1 MKPPHGMKTVIDR
14 ETGQMSITVTW
25 ARVLLLRAEAW
36 LQKRPKYTKVES
48 LDGTL
53 YYIEELAFA
62 NARER
67 STGGMGWL
75 AYDGRDWKPFAFW
88 KVKKGVTTQATYEE
102 VEAYRK
108 AVKAVKGEN

>member
-1 MKPPHGMKTVIDR
+1 MKPPRGMKTVIDR
-14 ETGQMSITVTW
+14 ETGQMSITITW
-25 ARVLLLRAEAW
+25 WRMLLLRAEAW
-36 LQKRPKYTKVES
+36 LEKRRKYTKVES

-75 AYDGRDWKPFAFW
+75 AYDKRDWKPFAFW
-88 KVKKGVTTQATYEE
+88 KVRVGVRSVATYEE
-102 VEAYRK
+102 VEAYRR
-108 AVKAVKGEN
+108 AIKAVKGGY